1 MNVEFSYPIWLVF
14 VCVLL
19 GVIYSVLFYRKEKL
33 LSEVS
38 NWIIYSMALLRFSVV
53 TFLALLLLEPLIQN
67 ESQKIEK
74 PIVVIAQDNSQS
86 VVLNKDSLFYQ
97 NEFQGRLNNLKDK
110 LSEKYEVKTLSF
122 GEKLSDGFVFSFD
135 EKQTDFSLLLDDL
148 YAKYYGRNLGAVII
162 AADGVYNKGQNPV
175 YASSNLKN
183 ASIYTIA
190 LGDTSKKKDV
200 AIANVVHNKLAY
212 LGNDFPIEVVVSA
225 DYFDKKKAVAKVF
238 KGDKV
243 IATKDLIFNSDNDIQ
258 TIPFKIEA
266 TSAGKQKYIVQI
278 ETTDEEFTLVNNKA
292 EVFIEILDNKQKI
305 LIVAAAPHPDIAALK
320 TAIEKNIN
328 YQVDIIDVM
337 DYAGKINDYNLVV
350 LHNIPSVNGG
360 EKKLMAD
367 IEKEKT
373 PVLYFIGAQTQF
385 SSFNNL
391 KCGLSIIAPKGFT
404 DAKPSLNIGFN
415 SFTIDEGLKN
425 LFPELPPLEIPFAGD
440 YKISNGVNVL
450 LYQKIGS
457 TTTNYPLIG
466 FNEKNGQKLGFV
478 LGEGIWRWKFQDF
491 IKHKNS
497 NNFESLISKIVQ
509 FLAVKEDKNKF
520 RVSANGE
527 FLENEKVVLQA
538 ELYNDIYEL
547 VNDAEVTLD
556 ITNED
561 EEAYPQKAFAK
572 IGQSYRLDAGVFSPG
587 SYSYV
592 ARTVSNGVKYEVNG
606 EFIVKELK
614 VEYLDAVSDHALLY
628 ALSQKTGGKMYP
640 KDNFDE
646 IVNDIEKN
654 NNIASLSYINK
665 ELTDIIKWKWIL
677 FLIMTLLSIEWFLR
691 KRNGAY

>member
-38 NWIIYSMALLRFSVV
+38 NWIIYSMALLRFTVV

-74 PIVVIAQDNSQS
+74 PIVVIALDNSQS

-97 NEFQGRLNNLKDK
+97 EEFQHKLITVKNK
-110 LSEKYEVKTLSF
+110 LSEKYEVKTISF
-122 GEKLSDGFVFSFD
+122 GEKLTDGFEFGFD

-148 YAKYYGRNLGAVII
+148 YAKYYGRNLGAVIV
-162 AADGVYNKGQNPV
+162 AADGVFNKGQNPV

-183 ASIYTIA
+183 TSIYTIA
-190 LGDTSKKKDV
+190 LGDTAKKKDV

-225 DYFDKKKAVAKVF
+225 DYFNKKKAVAKVI
-238 KGDKV
+238 KGEKT
-243 IATKDLIFNSDNDIQ
+243 IATQELIFNSDNDIQ

-266 TSAGKQKYIVQI
+266 KSAGKQKYIVQI
-278 ETTDEEFTLVNNKA
+278 ETTDEEFTLVNNRS
-292 EVFIEILDNKQKI
+292 EVFIEVLDNKQKI

-320 TAIEKNIN
+320 TSIEKNIN
-328 YQVDIIDVM
+328 YQVDIINVM
-337 DYAGKINDYNLVV
+337 DYSGKLSEYNLVV
-350 LHNIPSVNGG
+350 LHNVPSVNGG
-360 EKKLMAD
+360 ENKLMAD
-367 IEKEKT
+367 IESEKI
-373 PVLYFIGAQTQF
+373 PVLFFIGAQTQF
-385 SSFNNL
+385 STFNKL
-391 KCGLSIIAPKGFT
+391 KCGLSIIAPKGVT
-404 DAKPSLNIGFN
+404 NAKASINSGFN
-415 SFTIDEGLKN
+415 SFTIDEGLKS
-425 LFPELPPLEIPFAGD
+425 LLPELPPLEIPFAGD
-440 YKISNGVNVL
+440 YKVSTGANIL

-457 TTTNYPLIG
+457 TITSYPLVG
-466 FNEKNGQKLGFV
+466 FNEKNGQKIGFV

-491 IKHKNS
+491 IKNKNS
-497 NNFESLISKIVQ
+497 NNFESLISKVVQ

-520 RVSANGE
+520 RVSTTGE
-527 FLENEKVVLQA
+527 FLENENVVLQA

-547 VNDAEVTLD
+547 INDAEVTLD
-556 ITNED
+556 ITNEQG
-561 EEAYPQKAFAK
+561 EAYPQKAFAK

-587 SYSYV
+587 SYTFS
-592 ARTVSNGVKYEVNG
+592 AKTTSNSVKYEVNG

-628 ALSQKTGGKMYP
+628 ALAEKTGGKMYP
-640 KDNFDE
+640 KGNFDE
-646 IVNDIEKN
+646 IIDDIEKN
-654 NNIASLSYINK
+654 NNIASLSYVNK
-665 ELTDIIKWKWIL
+665 ELTDIINWKWIL
-677 FLIMTLLSIEWFLR
+677 LMIIGLLSIEWFLR

>member
-53 TFLALLLLEPLIQN
+53 TILALLLMEPLIQN
-67 ESQKIEK
+67 ETQTIEK

-97 NEFQGRLNNLKDK
+97 EEFQNKLNALKEK

-122 GEKLSDGFVFSFD
+122 GEKLSDGFTFSFD

-212 LGNDFPIEVVVSA
+212 LGNDFPLEVVVSA

-238 KGDKV
+238 KGDKI
-243 IATKDLIFNSDNDIQ
+243 IATHDLLFNSDNDIQ

-266 TSAGKQKYIVQI
+266 KNAGKQKYIVQI
-278 ETTDEEFTLVNNKA
+278 ETTDEEFTLVNNRA
-292 EVFIEILDNKQKI
+292 EVFIEVLDNKQKI
-305 LIVAAAPHPDIAALK
+305 LIVAASPHPDIAALK
-320 TAIEKNIN
+320 SAIEKNIN
-328 YQVDIIDVM
+328 YQVEIINVM
-337 DYAGKINDYNLVV
+337 DYAGKLNDYNLVV

-360 EKKLMAD
+360 ENKLMAD

-373 PVLYFIGAQTQF
+373 PVLYFIGSQTQF

-391 KCGLSIIAPKGFT
+391 KCGLSIVAPKGVT
-404 DAKPSLNIGFN
+404 SAKASLNAGFN
-415 SFTIDEGLKN
+415 NFTIEEGLKN
-425 LFPELPPLEIPFAGD
+425 LLPELPPLEIPFAGD
-440 YKISNGVNVL
+440 YKVSTGANIL
-450 LYQKIGS
+450 LYQRIGS
-457 TTTNYPLIG
+457 TTTNYPLVG
-466 FNEKNGQKLGFV
+466 FNEKNGQKIGFV

-491 IKHKNS
+491 IKNKNA
-497 NNFESLISKIVQ
+497 NNFESLISKVVQ

-520 RVSANGE
+520 RVSGNGE

-556 ITNED
+556 ITNE
-561 EEAYPQKAFAK
+561 EGETYPQKAFAK

-587 SYSYV
+587 SYSYK
-592 ARTVSNGVKYEVNG
+592 AMTTSNGVKYEVKG

-614 VEYLDAVSDHALLY
+614 VEYLDAVADHALLF
-628 ALSQKTGGKMYP
+628 ALSEATGGKMYP
-640 KDNFDE
+640 KDNFEE

-677 FLIMTLLSIEWFLR
+677 FLIIALLSIEWFLR

>member
-1 MNVEFSYPIWLVF
+1 MNVEFSYPIGLVF

-38 NWIIYSMALLRFSVV
+38 NWIIYSMALLRFTVV
-53 TFLALLLLEPLIQN
+53 TSLALLLMEPLIQN

-74 PIVVIAQDNSQS
+74 PIVVIAQDNSKS
-86 VVLNKDSLFYQ
+86 VVLNKDSIFYQ
-97 NEFQGRLNNLKDK
+97 DEFKTKLNHLRDK

-122 GEKLSDGFVFSFD
+122 GEKLTDGFVYSFD

-162 AADGVYNKGQNPV
+162 AADGVYNKGQNPI

-190 LGDTSKKKDV
+190 LGDTAKKKDV
-200 AIANVVHNKLAY
+200 AIANIVHNKLAY

-225 DYFDKKKAVAKVF
+225 DYFRDKKAVAKVF
-238 KGDKV
+238 KGDKL
-243 IATKDLIFNSDNDIQ
+243 ITSQDLIFSSDNDIQ
-258 TIPFKIEA
+258 TLPFKIEA
-266 TSAGKQKYIVQI
+266 TTAGKQKYVVEIA
-278 ETTDEEFTLVNNKA
+278 TTDDEFTLVNNRA
-292 EVFIEILDNKQKI
+292 EVFIEVLDNKQKI
-305 LIVAAAPHPDIAALK
+305 IIVNAAPHPDIAALK
-320 TAIEKNIN
+320 FAIEKNIN
-328 YQVDIIDVM
+328 YQVDIINIG
-337 DYAGKINDYNLVV
+337 DYAGKLSDYNLVV
-350 LHNIPSVNGG
+350 MHNIPSVNGG
-360 EKKLMAD
+360 ENKLLAD

-385 SSFNNL
+385 SSFNQL
-391 KCGLSIIAPKGFT
+391 KCGLSIVAPKGVT
-404 DAKPSLNIGFN
+404 NAKASLNSGFN
-415 SFTIDEGLKN
+415 NFTIEEGLKN
-425 LFPELPPLEIPFAGD
+425 LIADLPPLEIPFAGD
-440 YKISNGVNVL
+440 YKVSNGANIL
-450 LYQKIGS
+450 FYQKIGS
-457 TTTNYPLIG
+457 TTTSYPLIG
-466 FNEKNGQKLGFV
+466 FNEKNNQKIGFV
-478 LGEGIWRWKFQDF
+478 LGEGIWRWKFQDY
-491 IKHKNS
+491 IKNKNTS
-497 NNFESLISKIVQ
+497 SFEALISKMIQ

-527 FLENEKVVLQA
+527 FLENENVVLQA

-547 VNDAEVTLD
+547 VNDAEVTLT
-556 ITNED
+556 ITNEEG
-561 EEAYPQKAFAK
+561 EEYPQKAFAK
-572 IGQSYRLDAGVFSPG
+572 VGQSYRLDAGIFSPG
-587 SYSYV
+587 NYV
-592 ARTVSNGVKYEVNG
+592 YTATTTANGVKYEVKG

-614 VEYLDAVSDHALLY
+614 VEYLDAVSDHALLFS
-628 ALSQKTGGKMYP
+628 LSDKTGGKMYP

-677 FLIMTLLSIEWFLR
+677 FLILALLSIEWFLR